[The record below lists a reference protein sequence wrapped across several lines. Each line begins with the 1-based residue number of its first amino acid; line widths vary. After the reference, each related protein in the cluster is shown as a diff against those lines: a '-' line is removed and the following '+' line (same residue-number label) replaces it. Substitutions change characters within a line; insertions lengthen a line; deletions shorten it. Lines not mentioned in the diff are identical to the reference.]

1 MSQMQELKADMAEI
15 KTATRVLQSNTLL
28 LQETMHRTM
37 IAVAQMKGDIADI
50 KQTMATKDDI
60 ARLTGQI
67 EGLAHKVD
75 ERLDWAKHQVRIDD
89 HEARLKRLEGGR
101 A

>member
-1 MSQMQELKADMAEI
+1 MSEMRQLKADVLELKA
-15 KTATRVLQSNTLL
+15 ATRSLQDMMS
-28 LQETMHRTM
+28 RTM
-37 IAVAQMKGDIADI
+37 IAVAQMTGDIADI
-50 KQTMATKDDI
+50 KRNMATKEEVS
-60 ARLTGQI
+60 RLTGQI

-75 ERLDWAKHQVRIDD
+75 ERLDWAKHQVRTDD